1 MYREC
6 HIKDDLLLI
15 YYKDKTVLVLVLVS
29 IGTHHQLFGK

>member
-15 YYKDKTVLVLVLVS
+15 YYKDKTVLVLVLVD